1 MLGTVLKQHFEQG
14 ASLAVNRLGL
24 GQALPQG
31 YALMQTKA
39 AELYW
44 VNEKGETCEPILTND
59 ARIIRRLANQHKNKE
74 IENGMERR
82 KR

>member
-1 MLGTVLKQHFEQG
+1 MLGEILKQHFAQG

-31 YALMQTKA
+31 YALMQN
-39 AELYW
+39 AENALYW
-44 VNEKGETCEPILTND
+44 VNEKGETCEPIATND
-59 ARIIRRLANQHKNKE
+59 ARIIRRSANQHKNKD

>member
-1 MLGTVLKQHFEQG
+1 MLGNILKEHFAQG

-31 YALMQTKA
+31 YALMQNKENA
-39 AELYW
+39 LYW
-44 VNEKGETCEPILTND
+44 VNEKGDMCEPIITND
-59 ARIIRRLANQHKNKE
+59 ARLIRRLANQHKNKE
-74 IENGMERR
+74 IENGMERL